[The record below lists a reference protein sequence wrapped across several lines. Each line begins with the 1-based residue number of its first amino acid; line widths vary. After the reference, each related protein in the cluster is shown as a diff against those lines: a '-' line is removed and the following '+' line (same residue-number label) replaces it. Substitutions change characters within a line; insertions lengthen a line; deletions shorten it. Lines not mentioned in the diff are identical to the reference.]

1 MFDKVAKKTQKRKDL
16 LFNKWYWDNWKLK
29 CKRMKVNPYITP
41 LTKIN
46 LKHIKDLHVRPAI
59 MKLLKENIR
68 IKLLDMDLGN
78 IYGSDT

>member
-1 MFDKVAKKTQKRKDL
+1 M
-16 LFNKWYWDNWKLK
+16 
-29 CKRMKVNPYITP
+29 NPYITP

-46 LKHIKDLHVRPAI
+46 LKHIKDLNVRPAI

-78 IYGSDT
+78 IYGFDT

>member
-1 MFDKVAKKTQKRKDL
+1 MLPSDAACPWED
-16 LFNKWYWDNWKLK
+16 WKLK

-46 LKHIKDLHVRPAI
+46 LKHIQDLNVRPAI

-78 IYGSDT
+78 VCGFDT